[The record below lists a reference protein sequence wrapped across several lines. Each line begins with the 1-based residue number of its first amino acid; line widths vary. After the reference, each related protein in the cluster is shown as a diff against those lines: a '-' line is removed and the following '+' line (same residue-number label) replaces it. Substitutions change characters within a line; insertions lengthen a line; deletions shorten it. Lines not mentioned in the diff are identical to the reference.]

1 MRQEISLLEGWQ
13 FVECPIGSVP
23 AGDISS
29 VTGWKA
35 IDVPHDWLIYDSRDL
50 YRDGEGIYRLRVNF
64 TLAAGQRAWL
74 RFDGVYMDTSVWVNS
89 QLAGE
94 WKYGYTPF
102 DVDITDFIT
111 GMDDELVV
119 RCVYRSPNTRW
130 YSGAGLYRDVRL
142 ITAEARHILP
152 DGVYISTKENQSGFD
167 VAVQTETTCE
177 AMLRHTAY
185 GPDSEVACRSSGGA
199 WQEFQIIS
207 PVRWD
212 PENPAL
218 YRLVTEMVVG
228 GEVTDRVEN
237 TFGLRTIS
245 FDPNHGF
252 SINGRQMKL
261 KGVCQH
267 HDLGCLGAAF
277 HRGAARRQL
286 EILIEMGVN
295 AIRLAHNPGALGL
308 MELCDEIGMLVISEG
323 FDMWKLPKTPFD
335 YARFFEDW
343 IEKDIAGWIRRDR
356 NHPCVIMWSIGNEI
370 YDTHADE
377 RGLETTRKMVELVRR
392 YDPSGNAKT
401 TLGSNYMP
409 WKNAQHC
416 AEEVDV
422 VGYNY
427 GAKYYAEHHDNH
439 PNWVIYG
446 SETCA
451 TVQSR
456 GIYHFPLN
464 RSVLSDDDGQCSSLG
479 NSSASWGARSSE
491 LCIISDRDTPYSPGQ
506 FLWSGFDYIGEP
518 TPYHSKNSF
527 FGQVDTAGF
536 KKDAFYIFQAAW
548 TDYKKKPMVHLF
560 PHWDF
565 CQGQLIDVRA
575 CTNAPFVE
583 LFFHGQSL
591 GRQGIDHAHGKRLLG
606 DWQLAYRQG
615 VIEAVAYDENGVEV
629 ARHRRESFS
638 DAHAITLTPEVDSVS
653 ANGFDLCFLE
663 ISAVDKD
670 GRPVENANNRI
681 HVLVSGCGR
690 LIGLDN
696 GDSTE
701 YDSYKGVS
709 MRLFSGKLL
718 AVIQANDIPGEII
731 VRASSEGLEPCE
743 AVIHAVRCDEIVC
756 KKMEENSDR
765 GSRDGIPVRK
775 IEIYADCTELG
786 ADQPTA
792 GLRCELR
799 PNNAADI
806 NVIWRVTD
814 DAGNDSNLARIESNG
829 QTAKVTALGDGLFR
843 VRCATRNGGERI
855 ELYSQLEFTVSGL
868 GEATVDP
875 FTFVSGGT
883 FTRSGGEIG
892 NGNERGFASAR
903 DGESW
908 VLFEHIDFGSFG
920 SNELTIPIFCL
931 DHAPFVFELWQGAP
945 GEEGSLPLGTF
956 NYQKPSIWN
965 TYQEE
970 TFVLPRRLSGVTSL
984 GMRFQRKSHIK
995 GFTFTRM
1002 QKAFSKLYAADFDSL
1017 NGDDYLVAGTNVN
1030 NIGNNVTLTFDDMD
1044 FGEHGTAGIVVKGKT
1059 PNVQNTIQIRFT
1071 ARDGTETIQLVEFT
1085 SSAKPTEQ
1093 SFKLERVTGLTTVQ
1107 FVFLP
1112 GSHFDFSWFQFLR

>member
-1 MRQEISLLEGWQ
+1 MRKEILLNEGWQ
-13 FVECPIGSVP
+13 FAECPIGTVP

-29 VTGWKA
+29 VTGWRA
-35 IDVPHDWLIYDSRDL
+35 VDVPHDWLIYNSRDL
-50 YRDGEGIYRLRVNF
+50 YRVGEGIYCLRF
-64 TLAAGQRAWL
+64 DCALAVGERAWL

-89 QLAGE
+89 RLAGE

-111 GMDDELVV
+111 GKDDELVV
-119 RCVYRSPNTRW
+119 RCVYSAPNTRW

-142 ITAEARHILP
+142 ITADARHILP
-152 DGVYISTKENQSGFD
+152 DGVYISAKECESGFD
-167 VAVQTETTCE
+167 VTVQTETTCN
-177 AMLRHTAY
+177 AILRHTAY
-185 GPDSEVACRSSGGA
+185 GPDSEVAVRSSGGA
-199 WQEFQIIS
+199 LQEFQINN
-207 PVRWD
+207 PVRWE
-212 PENPAL
+212 PEKPAL
-218 YRLVTEMVVG
+218 YRLVTELIVG
-228 GEVTDRVEN
+228 DEVTDRIEN
-237 TFGLRTIS
+237 TFGLRTIL
-245 FDPNHGF
+245 FDPNNGF
-252 SINGRQMKL
+252 LINRRQMKL
-261 KGVCQH
+261 NGVCQH

-277 HRGAARRQL
+277 HRSAAKRQL
-286 EILIEMGVN
+286 EILFDMGVN
-295 AIRLAHNPGALGL
+295 AIRLAHNPAALGL
-308 MELCDEIGMLVISEG
+308 MELCDETGMLVISEG

-343 IEKDIAGWIRRDR
+343 SEKDVAGWIRRDR

-377 RGLETTRKMVELVRR
+377 RGLETTRKMVELVRQ
-392 YDPSGNAKT
+392 YDPSGNAKIT
-401 TLGSNYMP
+401 ICSNYMP
-409 WKNAQHC
+409 WKNAQHV

-427 GAKYYAEHHDNH
+427 GANYYAEHHDKH

-456 GIYHFPLN
+456 GIYHFPLS

-479 NSSASWGARSSE
+479 NSSVSWGARSSE
-491 LCIISDRDTPYSPGQ
+491 LCIISDRDTPYSLGQ

-536 KKDAFYIFQAAW
+536 KKDAFYIFQAEW
-548 TDYKKKPMVHLF
+548 TDYKKKPIVHLF

-583 LFFHGQSL
+583 LYFNGQSL
-591 GRQGIDHAHGKRLLG
+591 GRQEIDHAHGKKFLGEWRLP
-606 DWQLAYRQG
+606 YSEG
-615 VIEAVAYDENGVEV
+615 VIEAVAYDENGNEV
-629 ARHRRESFS
+629 ARHRRESFG
-638 DAHAITLTPEVDSVS
+638 DAHAITLAPNVDSVS
-653 ANGFDLCFLE
+653 ADGSDLCFIE
-663 ISAVDKD
+663 ITAVDED

-681 HVLVSGCGR
+681 NVSVSGCGR

-696 GDSTE
+696 GDSTD

-718 AVIQANDIPGEII
+718 AVIQANDTPGVIF
-731 VRASSEGLEPCE
+731 VCVSSEGLEPCKT
-743 AVIHAVRCDEIVC
+743 VINATRCEESVC
-756 KKMEENSDR
+756 EKIEENSDR
-765 GSRDGIPVRK
+765 VSRDGIPVRK
-775 IEIYADCTELG
+775 IEIYTNFTELG
-786 ADQPTA
+786 VEQPTA
-792 GLRCELR
+792 DLRCELR
-799 PNNAADI
+799 PNNAADT

-829 QTAKVTALGDGLFR
+829 QIAKVTALGDGMFR
-843 VRCATRNGGERI
+843 VRCGTRNGSERI

-868 GEATVDP
+868 GNATLDP
-875 FTFVSGGT
+875 YKFVSGGT
-883 FTRSGGEIG
+883 FTRCGGEIG

-920 SNELTIPIFCL
+920 SNELTMPIFCL
-931 DHAPFVFELWQGAP
+931 DHEPFVFELWQGAP
-945 GEEGSLPLGTF
+945 AEEGSLPLGTF
-956 NYQKPSIWN
+956 TYQKPSIWN

-970 TFVLPRRLSGVTSL
+970 TFFLPRRLRGVTSL
-984 GMRFQRKSHIK
+984 GMRFNRKSHIK
-995 GFTFTRM
+995 GFTFARI
-1002 QKAFSKLYAADFDSL
+1002 QKAFTKLYAADFDDI
-1017 NGDDYLVAGTNVN
+1017 NGDDYLVTGTNVN
-1030 NIGNNVTLTFDDMD
+1030 KIGNNVTLTFDDMD
-1044 FGEHGTAGIVVKGKT
+1044 FGDRGTAEIVLKGKT
-1059 PNVQNTIQIRFT
+1059 PNLRNTMQIRFT
-1071 ARDGTETIQLVEFT
+1071 ARDGTETIQLAEFT
-1085 SSAKPTEQ
+1085 SSDKPTEQ
-1093 SFKLERVTGLTTVQ
+1093 SFKLERVTGLKTVQ

-1112 GSHFDFSWFQFLR
+1112 GSKFDFSWFQFLR